1 MRYLILLLLPAIII
15 ISGCQKQI
23 EETKVENIID
33 DVIVIN
39 NIMKNNIIEY
49 KNKNSI
55 NLTKEDVDNITNSIN
70 RAVNNIKEL
79 QELEKALNNEELY
92 NAVKLNSAVELMMIS
107 LYGDN
112 SLEENTA
119 QYLMTL
125 NLYVKELI
133 SLANAG
139 VDINEYVTS
148 YKNKDEVNAYF
159 LENNAIK
166 MAQYRLVAK
175 TINLVEEDKLIYN
188 KIQDINT
195 ALLSTYNLYSND
207 LSHKLYNELQNIF
220 KDKLFLKPVSNAGVG
235 FIDRLINYKII
246 KAIESLNDEYVYYT
260 ILYTES
266 KYFKDYVEIIQG
278 RPVDSSD
285 YSILARERNNVK
297 YIICSHPKYLG
308 SETNAFCLDF
318 INNVDMKDIE
328 AELSDKNVMDNK
340 KYIMIDDEL
349 CMIDDN
355 NKINFYSKNK
365 LCKAI
370 KSKN

>member
-1 MRYLILLLLPAIII
+1 MRYIILLLLPAIII

-139 VDINEYVTS
+139 VDIKGYLHN

-188 KIQDINT
+188 KIKNINR
-195 ALLSTYNLYSND
+195 ALLSTYNIYSND

-220 KDKLFLKPVSNAGVG
+220 KDKLFLKPVSDEGMG
-235 FIDRLINYKII
+235 FIDRLVNYKVV
-246 KAIESLNDEYVYYT
+246 KAIESLNHEYVYYT
-260 ILYTES
+260 IHIENIKEIFVYLFIPLSHTKIS
-266 KYFKDYVEIIQG
+266 YFYD
-278 RPVDSSD
+278 
-285 YSILARERNNVK
+285 ILSLN
-297 YIICSHPKYLG
+297 
-308 SETNAFCLDF
+308 
-318 INNVDMKDIE
+318 
-328 AELSDKNVMDNK
+328 
-340 KYIMIDDEL
+340 
-349 CMIDDN
+349 
-355 NKINFYSKNK
+355 
-365 LCKAI
+365 
-370 KSKN
+370 

>member
-70 RAVNNIKEL
+70 RSVNNMKEL

-139 VDINEYVTS
+139 VDIKGYLHN

-220 KDKLFLKPVSNAGVG
+220 KDKLFLKPVSDEGMG
-235 FIDRLINYKII
+235 FIDRLVNYKVV
-246 KAIESLNDEYVYYT
+246 KAIESLNHEYVYYT

-278 RPVDSSD
+278 RPVESSD

-318 INNVDMKDIE
+318 INNADMKDIE

-340 KYIMIDDEL
+340 TYIMIDDEL